1 MEELVII
8 QTCNAAYF
16 FVLPS
21 LCAYFDLTSLVT
33 TIFNEHP
40 VYSIYGIYLLIICI
54 YPVVIF
60 SDCSSLDS
68 LAFSDPGL
76 YAAAPRPEPP
86 EPPLTGGGGRPSLP
100 TLPLVSSPRKV
111 FLQIMFGRNM
121 SEYSVHTSIQMKGH
135 VRNGDAEPCYG
146 GAGGSSRRHL

>member
-33 TIFNEHP
+33 TSSNTLFWVKLFLTQILYYIFNIWNIFIILFVFIP
-40 VYSIYGIYLLIICI
+40 RLIC
-54 YPVVIF
+54 

-111 FLQIMFGRNM
+111 FLQLMFGL
-121 SEYSVHTSIQMKGH
+121 EYV
-135 VRNGDAEPCYG
+135 
-146 GAGGSSRRHL
+146 